1 MKKVIVLFSLFF
13 LFSCDENQ
21 LLESSGSI
29 VSKEISVGFFDK
41 INISEGIEL
50 HITDETETKVEIIA
64 GENIIDKV
72 TFLVIDN
79 QLFIDAKSATKTF
92 QSYEPIKIYISIDDL
107 DTVYSSSQYNVYSE
121 NVLNF
126 NNFHLQSGLF
136 EDTASG
142 EFHLEINCISLFV
155 EDNRASFYKISGNV
169 TDLSVNF
176 YNGDERFD
184 GTTLIAHNVNVFQ
197 RSSNDII
204 VNPQLKISGTIY
216 STGNVILKN
225 NPPIIDVQVLYQGQ
239 LIFD

>member
-1 MKKVIVLFSLFF
+1 MKKLVVLISLFL

-21 LLESSGSI
+21 LLESSGAI

-50 HITDETETKVEIIA
+50 HITDNVQTKVEIIA
-64 GENIIDKV
+64 GENVIDKV
-72 TFLVIDN
+72 TFSVTDN
-79 QLFIDAKSATKTF
+79 QLFIDAKKAKKTF
-92 QSYEPIKIYISIDDL
+92 QSYEPIKVYISLNDL
-107 DTVYSSSQYNVYSE
+107 KLIYSASQFNVISE

-126 NNFHLQSGLF
+126 SHLHLQSGLF

-142 EFHLEINCISLFV
+142 EFHLQINSISLFV
-155 EDNRASFYKISGNV
+155 EDNKASFYNISGVV

-176 YNGDERFD
+176 YNGDERFE
-184 GTTLIAHNVNVFQ
+184 GSNLIAQNVTVFQ

-204 VNPQLKISGTIY
+204 VNPQQKISGTIY
-216 STGNVILKN
+216 STGNIVLKN

-239 LIFD
+239 LIYN

>member
-1 MKKVIVLFSLFF
+1 MKKLVVLISFF
-13 LFSCDENQ
+13 LLFSCDENQ
-21 LLESSGSI
+21 LLESSGAI

-50 HITDETETKVEIIA
+50 HITDDVQTKVEIIA

-72 TFLVIDN
+72 TFTVIDN
-79 QLFIDAKSATKTF
+79 QLFIDAEKASQTF
-92 QSYEPIKIYISIDDL
+92 QSYEPIRIYISVDDL
-107 DTVYSSSQYNVYSE
+107 DTIYSSSQHNVYSE

-126 NNFHLQSGLF
+126 SNLHLQSGLF

-142 EFHLEINCISLFV
+142 EFHLQINCNSLFV
-155 EDNRASFYKISGNV
+155 EDNRASFYNVSGNV

-184 GTTLIAHNVNVFQ
+184 GTTLIAQNVTVFQ

-204 VNPQLKISGTIY
+204 VNPQQKITGTIY

-239 LIFD
+239 LIYN

>member
-1 MKKVIVLFSLFF
+1 MKKLIVLFNL
-13 LFSCDENQ
+13 LLLLSCDENQ
-21 LLESSGSI
+21 LLESSGTI
-29 VSKEISVGFFDK
+29 VSKEISVGFFNK

-64 GENIIDKV
+64 GEHIIDKI
-72 TFLVIDN
+72 TFSVIDN
-79 QLFIDAKSATKTF
+79 QLFIDALNATKDF
-92 QSYEPIKIYISIDDL
+92 QSYKPIKIYISVDDL

-142 EFHLEINCISLFV
+142 EFHLQVNCNSLFV

-169 TDLSVNF
+169 TNLSVSF

-184 GTTLIAHNVNVFQ
+184 GTNLIAQDVYVFQ

-204 VNPQLKISGTIY
+204 VNPQQKISGTIY
-216 STGNVILKN
+216 SSGNVVLKN
-225 NPPIIDVQVLYQGQ
+225 NPPIVNVQVLYQGQ
-239 LIFD
+239 LIYN

>member
-21 LLESSGSI
+21 LLESSGEI
-29 VSKEISVGFFDK
+29 VSKEILVGFFDK

-50 HITDETETKVEIIA
+50 HITDEITTKVEITA

-72 TFLVIDN
+72 TFSVIDN

-107 DTVYSSSQYNVYSE
+107 DTIYSSSQYNVYSE

-142 EFHLEINCISLFV
+142 EFHLEVNCNSLII
-155 EDNRASFYKISGNV
+155 EDNRASFYNISGSTNY
-169 TDLSVNF
+169 LSVAF

-184 GTTLIAHNVNVFQ
+184 GTNLIAQEVYVFQ

-204 VNPQLKISGTIY
+204 VNPQQKISGTIY

-225 NPPIIDVQVLYQGQ
+225 NPPIVEVQVFYQGQ
-239 LIFD
+239 LIFN